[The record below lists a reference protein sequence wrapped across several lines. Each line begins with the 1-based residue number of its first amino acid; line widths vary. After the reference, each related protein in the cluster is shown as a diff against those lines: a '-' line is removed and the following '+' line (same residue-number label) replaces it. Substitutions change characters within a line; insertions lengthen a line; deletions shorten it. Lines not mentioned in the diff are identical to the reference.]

1 MQFSPIFSTQA
12 ERTTGTISPN
22 LFPWFLVDKTPFS
35 LVKLE
40 SSVADKFSVY
50 QLYYLNI
57 YIHIPIVS
65 LSYHLYLTNH
75 QEQHDILYVLTGWY
89 HIKIYIIKISSTYH
103 TYIYIYLDLYLYL
116 YLYLYPY
123 LYLYLSIQKYI
134 YHLWW
139 EISISDASCLLF
151 HHHPRRSSHR
161 PWASDAAP
169 ELGCG
174 PCAEN
179 LHVKRKTETPGEKL
193 GESSKLR
200 GKTMENPWKKTGK
213 TGMFLFSSR
222 SMSDIIRIRIKIP
235 VLAIISWWNEKN
247 RTHHK
252 VPNKVFVHSLMGCEC
267 LFAAR
272 NSRF

>member
-89 HIKIYIIKISSTYH
+89 HIKIYIINISSTYH

-139 EISISDASCLLF
+139 KSWFLMLHAFCFTTIRGAQAIV
-151 HHHPRRSSHR
+151 HGHR
-161 PWASDAAP
+161 MQLQSWDAAHAP
-169 ELGCG
+169 
-174 PCAEN
+174 
-179 LHVKRKTETPGEKL
+179 
-193 GESSKLR
+193 
-200 GKTMENPWKKTGK
+200 
-213 TGMFLFSSR
+213 
-222 SMSDIIRIRIKIP
+222 
-235 VLAIISWWNEKN
+235 
-247 RTHHK
+247 RT
-252 VPNKVFVHSLMGCEC
+252 ST
-267 LFAAR
+267 
-272 NSRF
+272 